1 MRMVRPA
8 RGGARPLPCIV
19 SRTRLFLAMGNAI
32 FNETPQVEGALRSVA
47 DLLPDTWAIT
57 QSPAP
62 PGRERTVVDI
72 VGPGQARFSYAVSVW
87 PAGRSPATKAFA
99 DLVPAERDGLPVLYV
114 ADYLGPGIRQRL
126 TENGVSFAD
135 GTGWV
140 RISSTTAPILLTGEG
155 ADRSVRPRGS
165 SAVVRFNGPTT
176 GKVLRALLTEPLPI
190 GVRELAQVAGV
201 SPGSVSKILAT
212 LGTEDLIARDDQRRV
227 VEVRKRQVMY
237 RWTSDYSFVDSNS
250 EASFYLAARGTERAL
265 SDLSDL
271 PNVSVTGSVAARRL
285 LPDGMTSVVPLRLVA
300 AYAAAPDQV
309 ARKLRLVETQ
319 PATANVVIARPQ
331 DATIVDSTV
340 DGLRLAPT
348 PLVVADLLTLPGRG
362 EAEADQLMD
371 VLARDDEAWSN

>member
-1 MRMVRPA
+1 
-8 RGGARPLPCIV
+8 
-19 SRTRLFLAMGNAI
+19 
-32 FNETPQVEGALRSVA
+32 
-47 DLLPDTWAIT
+47 
-57 QSPAP
+57 
-62 PGRERTVVDI
+62 
-72 VGPGQARFSYAVSVW
+72 
-87 PAGRSPATKAFA
+87 
-99 DLVPAERDGLPVLYV
+99 
-114 ADYLGPGIRQRL
+114 
-126 TENGVSFAD
+126 
-135 GTGWV
+135 
-140 RISSTTAPILLTGEG
+140 
-155 ADRSVRPRGS
+155 
-165 SAVVRFNGPTT
+165 
-176 GKVLRALLTEPLPI
+176 
-190 GVRELAQVAGV
+190 
-201 SPGSVSKILAT
+201 
-212 LGTEDLIARDDQRRV
+212 
-227 VEVRKRQVMY
+227 
-237 RWTSDYSFVDSNS
+237 
-250 EASFYLAARGTERAL
+250 RGTERAL